1 MQLPRE
7 LNRRVGRAL
16 HDYAMLADGDRVL
29 VAVSGGIDSL
39 VLLWLLAHWRRKAP
53 IDYRLLPVHVDMAPN
68 PDGRPGEAAGRVAAL
83 VASFGLETEIL
94 PALWRPEWP
103 EPQAGDRNPA
113 GRDLCFRCSRSRRTQ
128 LFAHARTRA
137 CTTIAFG
144 HHRDDII
151 ETFLLN
157 LTCAGNIS
165 TMVPR
170 QTLFG
175 GNLHL
180 IRPLAYLDKAEI
192 ETLGRDLGFA
202 PVRSACPLGENTRR
216 RDMHDLAVEIERR
229 VPGARA
235 RIFAALGNVR
245 GDYLLRQS
253 GGRRP

>member
-1 MQLPRE
+1 
-7 LNRRVGRAL
+7 
-16 HDYAMLADGDRVL
+16 
-29 VAVSGGIDSL
+29 
-39 VLLWLLAHWRRKAP
+39 
-53 IDYRLLPVHVDMAPN
+53 
-68 PDGRPGEAAGRVAAL
+68 
-83 VASFGLETEIL
+83 
-94 PALWRPEWP
+94 
-103 EPQAGDRNPA
+103 
-113 GRDLCFRCSRSRRTQ
+113 
-128 LFAHARTRA
+128 
-137 CTTIAFG
+137 
-144 HHRDDII
+144 
-151 ETFLLN
+151 
-157 LTCAGNIS
+157 
-165 TMVPR
+165 MVPR
-170 QTLFG
+170 QALFG